1 MTTPTPTRR
10 TLLAATAAAA
20 PFAATVLAAPRLAR
34 GQGALTRVRFVLDWA
49 FQGPQA
55 VYLMGLDRGYFR
67 DEGLDVAIDRG
78 FGSGDTPVKV
88 AGGAYDVGIA
98 DLSPAIRL
106 RLTQPAS
113 DVVATLVIAQASP
126 LAAMTLR
133 RTGIRAPKDLEGRRV
148 AAPETD
154 SGRQLF
160 PAFARATGIDASKIN
175 WVTVT
180 PQLREPMLARG
191 EAEAITGFETS
202 GIFSLRAVN
211 VRAEDIVSMRYADH
225 GVVLLSTALLARRPY
240 AEANPRVMQGMARAI
255 ARAHAEALRDPDA
268 AIAALLRRDATAPA
282 ALEKERLVANMAFI
296 NTPEVARGGLLG
308 ALSMERVQAAI
319 ETVRTAFDIEAR
331 LAASDLYLPGA
342 VPSDGLRLA

>member
-1 MTTPTPTRR
+1 MTPPALDRR
-10 TLLAATAAAA
+10 ALLAAAALAPAA
-20 PFAATVLAAPRLAR
+20 GLAAPRLAL

-55 VYLMGLDRGYFR
+55 VYLLGHDRGYFR

-98 DLSPAIRL
+98 DLSPVIRL

-133 RTGIRAPKDLEGRRV
+133 RTGIRAPKDLEGKRV

-160 PAFARATGIDASKIN
+160 PAFARATGVDASKIT

-240 AEANPRVMQGMARAI
+240 AEANPRVMAGMARAI

-268 AIAALLRRDATAPA
+268 AIAALVRRDATAPA

-296 NTPEVARGGLLG
+296 NTPEVAREGLLG
-308 ALSMERVQAAI
+308 ALSMDRVQAAI
-319 ETVRTAFDIEAR
+319 ETVRTAFDIPAR

-342 VPSDGLRLA
+342 APADGLRLA